1 MSDHSAAEPTARRSP
16 AWTATAA
23 AGGFGLFY
31 AYAVWSAVAFLLQCA
46 AQSITGYGWF
56 VLLLPIAFPMIVF
69 AGALVVGRRRGL
81 LSFTLLLLGGLALV
95 AVFWLN
101 VVGMVAGAPASI
113 FTGS

>member
-1 MSDHSAAEPTARRSP
+1 MTDQAAAP
-16 AWTATAA
+16 AHRPVWAVTAT

-31 AYAVWSAVAFLLQCA
+31 AYAVWSAVAFLIQCA

-56 VLLLPIAFPMIVF
+56 VLLLPIAFPIVVFGGAF
-69 AGALVVGRRRGL
+69 AAGRRRGL
-81 LSFTLLLLGGLALV
+81 LVFAFLLLAGLALV

-113 FTGS
+113 FMQS